1 MAKKNILFAAFE
13 ASPFIKTGG
22 LGDVSGALPVHLKND
37 EFDARVI
44 LPLISSIPEEY
55 KSKMKFVTSY
65 EVPLGWRN
73 QYCGLFTLMRGG
85 VKYYFLDNEY
95 YFKRSQV
102 YGEFDDAERVAFFS
116 KAVLETVRY
125 IAKNYR
131 PDIIHMPMYSSNLF

>member
-22 LGDVSGALPVHLKND
+22 LGDVSGALPVHLKNE
-37 EFDARVI
+37 EFDVRVI

-73 QYCGLFTLMRGG
+73 QYCGLFTLMKGG
-85 VKYYFLDNEY
+85 VKYIRGTRRTRTEATW
-95 YFKRSQV
+95 KKAIVTVKAGERIEQV
-102 YGEFDDAERVAFFS
+102 
-116 KAVLETVRY
+116 
-125 IAKNYR
+125 
-131 PDIIHMPMYSSNLF
+131 